1 MANKITFTEMQE
13 FINLVADNVI
23 SNGEGWKKPM
33 IDYCTCKYYGKQEFD
48 TDNIAEL
55 YDNGKIK
62 CCNVDFNAGQY
73 GYIMKAIDAE
83 IQKKIK
89 YISASLVMT
98 DANDAIANLVNK
110 VTDVIDKID
119 KATENVSV
127 DDIKNM
133 TAAFSTLGDKITPDN
148 FVSALVDNGLIKQ
161 GHYNED
167 KDKDENNIKV
177 FTKKDGE

>member
-1 MANKITFTEMQE
+1 MSKRITFTEMQE
-13 FINLVADNVI
+13 FINLVVDNVI

-62 CCNVDFNAGQY
+62 ISNVDFNAEQY

-89 YISASLVMT
+89 YMSASLVMA
-98 DANDAIANLVNK
+98 DANEAIANLVNK
-110 VTDVIDKID
+110 VTDIIEKID
-119 KATENVSV
+119 KTTENVSV

-133 TAAFSTLGDKITPDN
+133 TTAFSKLGDKITPDN
-148 FVSALVDNGLIKQ
+148 FISTLVDNGFIKK
-161 GHYNED
+161 GHYN
-167 KDKDENNIKV
+167 KDENIDGSKIEVLTN
-177 FTKKDGE
+177 KDGE

>member
-1 MANKITFTEMQE
+1 MTNKITFTEMQE
-13 FINLVADNVI
+13 FINLVVNNVI
-23 SNGEGWKKPM
+23 TNGEGWKQPM
-33 IDYCTCKYYGKQEFD
+33 IDYCTCKFYGKQEFD
-48 TDNIAEL
+48 TDDIAEL

-62 CCNVDFNAGQY
+62 SSNVDFNAGQY

-89 YISASLVMT
+89 YMSASLVMA
-98 DANDAIANLVNK
+98 DANEAIANLVNK

-119 KATENVSV
+119 KTTENISA

-133 TAAFSTLGDKITPDN
+133 TAAFSNLGDKITPDN

-161 GHYNED
+161 GHYNKN
-167 KDKDENNIKV
+167 KDKEGNNIKV
-177 FTKKDGE
+177 STKKDGE